1 VKNHHEPGYVLH
13 TRPYTESSLLLDV
26 FCRQYGRFMLLA
38 KGARRQK
45 SGMRGVLMPF
55 KPLLLSWAGKGQL
68 PILTAAES
76 QGYLRDM
83 LGKQLHAAYYANEL
97 ILKLLHRFDAH
108 QDLYDSY
115 DLTVRSLTAG
125 EDAGMLL
132 RVFEKRLLR
141 EIGFG
146 LILDHDVET
155 GERIKES
162 ANYRYVPQ
170 FGPVVTELANEIGM
184 QVSGQTLIAFQEE
197 RFKTSESR
205 QQARVLTR
213 NLIYQQLGGREL
225 RSRKVMHQILRYNGK
240 RGNGR
245 SRPE

>member
-1 VKNHHEPGYVLH
+1 MKNHHEPGYVLH

-26 FCRQYGRFMLLA
+26 FCRQFGRFMLLA

-76 QGYLRDM
+76 QGHLSDM

-115 DLTVRSLTAG
+115 DHTVRTLTEG
-125 EDAGMLL
+125 EDAGTLL
-132 RVFEKRLLR
+132 RVFEKSLLQ

-155 GERIKES
+155 GEGINET

-170 FGPVVTELANEIGM
+170 FGPVVTEVANENGM
-184 QVSGQTLIAFQEE
+184 QVSGQTLIAMREE
-197 RFKTSESR
+197 CFKTSESR
-205 QQARVLTR
+205 QQARILTR
-213 NLIYQQLGGREL
+213 NLITQQLGGREL
-225 RSRKVMHQILRYNGK
+225 RCRKVMNQILRYSD
-240 RGNGR
+240 RRVNGR
-245 SRPE
+245 S

>member
-1 VKNHHEPGYVLH
+1 
-13 TRPYTESSLLLDV
+13 
-26 FCRQYGRFMLLA
+26 MLLA

-76 QGYLRDM
+76 QGHLSDM
-83 LGKQLHAAYYANEL
+83 LGKPLHAAYYANEL

-115 DLTVRSLTAG
+115 DHTVRDLTAG

-132 RVFEKRLLR
+132 RVFEKRLLQ

-155 GERIKES
+155 GEEIKET

-170 FGPVVTELANEIGM
+170 FGPVVTEVANENGM
-184 QVSGQTLIAFQEE
+184 QVSGQTLIAIREE
-197 RFKTSESR
+197 YFKTSESR

-213 NLIYQQLGGREL
+213 NLITQQLGGREL
-225 RSRKVMHQILRYNGK
+225 RSRKVMNQILRYNDR

-245 SRPE
+245 VRPD